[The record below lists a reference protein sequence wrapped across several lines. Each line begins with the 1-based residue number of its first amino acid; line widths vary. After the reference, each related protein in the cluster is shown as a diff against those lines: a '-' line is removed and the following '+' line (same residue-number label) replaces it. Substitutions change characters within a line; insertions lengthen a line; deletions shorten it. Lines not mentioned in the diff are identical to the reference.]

1 MTKPTIA
8 VFDIET
14 GPLPDDQL
22 IKPDFHAPKNYID
35 PAKIAAYIQE
45 CQRKYMEGLAL
56 SPLSGQVLVIGILD
70 NDGFRAIT
78 GTEKEI
84 LGQFWRYAESVVI
97 GSGQL
102 VGFDSNRFDLPFL
115 FRRSW
120 YHHMKPSPILRA
132 GRYWSPHC
140 VDVREMWQLGN
151 REAEG
156 NLDMVSRFLG
166 GKGKTGDGA
175 EFAGLWAEDKEKAL
189 EYLHNDLEQ
198 TKLLYEL
205 MAT

>member
-1 MTKPTIA
+1 
-8 VFDIET
+8 
-14 GPLPDDQL
+14 
-22 IKPDFHAPKNYID
+22 
-35 PAKIAAYIQE
+35 
-45 CQRKYMEGLAL
+45 
-56 SPLSGQVLVIGILD
+56 
-70 NDGFRAIT
+70 
-78 GTEKEI
+78 
-84 LGQFWRYAESVVI
+84 
-97 GSGQL
+97 
-102 VGFDSNRFDLPFL
+102 
-115 FRRSW
+115 
-120 YHHMKPSPILRA
+120 
-132 GRYWSPHC
+132 
-140 VDVREMWQLGN
+140 MWQLGN

>member
-8 VFDIET
+8 IFDIET

-22 IKPDFHAPKNYID
+22 NEPDFRAPKNYSD
-35 PAKIAAYIQE
+35 PVKIAAYIQE
-45 CQRKYMEGLAL
+45 CEREWKKSLAL
-56 SPLSGQVLVIGILD
+56 SPLTGQVLVIGILD

-102 VGFDSNRFDLPFL
+102 VGFNSNSFDLPYL

-120 YHHMKPSPILRA
+120 AHHMKPTPILRA

-140 VDVREMWQLGN
+140 VDVREMWQLGD
-151 REAEG
+151 RQAEG
-156 NLDMVSRFLG
+156 GLDVVSRFLG
-166 GKGKTGDGA
+166 GKGKTGGGA

-198 TKLLYEL
+198 TKLLDQL